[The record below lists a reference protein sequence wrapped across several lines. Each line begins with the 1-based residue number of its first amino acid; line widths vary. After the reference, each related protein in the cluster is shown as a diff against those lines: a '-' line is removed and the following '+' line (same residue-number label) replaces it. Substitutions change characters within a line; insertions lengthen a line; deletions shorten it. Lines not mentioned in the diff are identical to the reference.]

1 MTPRGASVFGS
12 GLALLLA
19 WVALGEIELLAAG
32 AALLTAVFGALL
44 ITRVLRPQIRVS
56 RQLEPSMVHEG
67 ERAAVAL
74 GIENQRRLPAPALT
88 VEDGVGGLGTAHFQ
102 IGSLP
107 GEAIASAS
115 YQIVC
120 RPRGIY
126 TVGPAEVEVRDPFGL
141 ASMKSAHGVDDRLIV
156 YPAVEA
162 LSGYPNVRGRDPATS
177 ASRPEHSGRGGED
190 FYTLRSYQ
198 EGDDLRRVHWPSTAR
213 LDELMIRQMETPWQS
228 RALVFFDVRKR
239 SYATPDDFERAVRGV
254 ASVSVHLASTFAAD
268 LWMGGGLI
276 DLANAQTAF
285 EGLAQIQ
292 PHPAIDLRAVAARLR
307 RSGKGGALVLV
318 TGTPD
323 EDLLAVLRLLEGQF
337 RAGVLL
343 AATDTPGPL
352 LSSFQRMAVKTLVAE
367 SGARWAPLW
376 TQAFG
381 HIGVRTWAPASAS

>member
-1 MTPRGASVFGS
+1 MTTRGASVVGS
-12 GLALLLA
+12 GLSLLLA
-19 WVALGEIELLAAG
+19 WVVLGEIELLAAG
-32 AALLTAVFGALL
+32 AALLTGVIGALFL
-44 ITRVLRPQIRVS
+44 THAIRPQIRIS

-74 GIENQRRLPAPALT
+74 QIENQRQFPAFSLT
-88 VEDGVGGLGTAHFQ
+88 VEDGVSGLGTAHFQ
-102 IGSLP
+102 IASLP

-126 TVGPAEVEVRDPFGL
+126 TVGPAEVEVRDPFGF
-141 ASMKSAHGVDDRLIV
+141 ANKKSRHGVDDRLIV

-162 LSGYPNVRGRDPATS
+162 FSGFPNVRGRDPATS

-239 SYATPDDFERAVRGV
+239 SYATADDFERAVRGV
-254 ASVSVHLASTFAAD
+254 ASVSVHLARSFAAD
-268 LWMGGGLI
+268 LWMGAGLV
-276 DLANAQTAF
+276 DLAQAQNAF
-285 EGLAQIQ
+285 EELAKVQ
-292 PHPAIDLRAVAARLR
+292 PHPAIDLRAVASRLR
-307 RSGKGGALVLV
+307 RSGKGGALILV

-343 AATDTPGPL
+343 AASDHPGPL
-352 LSSFQRMAVKTLVAE
+352 LQSFQRLAVKTLVAG
-367 SGARWAPLW
+367 SGHKWAPAW

-381 HIGVRTWAPASAS
+381 QPGVRTWAPASAF